1 MRSNSFEHISQSLR
15 RFVALAEADAEAP
28 NAVKAA
34 ETLAR
39 KGITKQ
45 NGRPFSGQDVRMWR
59 VKDKSLTPAQRTAL
73 MQAHEAV
80 LAGDQP

>member
-15 RFVALAEADAEAP
+15 RFVALAEADAQAP

-34 ETLAR
+34 EALAR
-39 KGITKQ
+39 KGVTKQ

-59 VKDKSLTPAQRTAL
+59 VKDKSLTSAQRTAL
-73 MQAHEAV
+73 MQAHAL
-80 LAGDQP
+80 LADGA